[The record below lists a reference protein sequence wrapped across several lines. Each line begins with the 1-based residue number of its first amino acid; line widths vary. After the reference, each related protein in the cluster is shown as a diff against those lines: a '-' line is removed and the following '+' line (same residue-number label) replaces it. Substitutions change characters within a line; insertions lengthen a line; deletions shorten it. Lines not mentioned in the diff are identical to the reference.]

1 MSMPGEQTLI
11 AFIDGALDA
20 DESHHIE
27 QLLKSSAD
35 CRAQV
40 ESLIAERNLLRAALQ
55 TSTADGAI
63 PAFVP
68 RPTISRQLV
77 WLGWAAITIW
87 AVSTVW
93 AGLVSS
99 LTLPSWLAWLSPSA
113 IGTSVQILTSTL
125 LPGGSL
131 AALTDS
137 LISAAQSLVFAL
149 CALAGFGW
157 LVRHQPGKAA
167 SSLIAVTAFSLL
179 TVAPE
184 SHAFDIRRDE
194 QRIVIAAGEVID
206 DTLIATAEDIVIE
219 GRVTGDLIVA
229 GESLRIRGTVDGLVV
244 AMGESVQL
252 EGTFGS
258 SVISGGE
265 ALTLRGASI
274 AGNFYGAGEE
284 LMIHDD
290 VEISGNSATA
300 GEEVTVHGRIG
311 KDLITAAGR
320 VTLYGSVGSNMR
332 GYGSEV
338 ELTSTAQIGGNLLL
352 KTESEE
358 SAIIAEGATIA
369 GTTDISS
376 WPEQPSEYSTADFY
390 LGKVL
395 QILAAFVTGLIL
407 FRLVPSLGDAE
418 LGGGSEALITA
429 AVGSLMLIATP
440 VLAFV
445 AIITLIGAPLGL
457 ITLVLWLITL
467 YAAGIVIACYIGRM
481 ILPNQEGTTLPLL
494 LGLALLVVVTNI
506 PIIGGPIWLVAGLL
520 GLGLIG
526 QWLRTLWETRAA

>member
-137 LISAAQSLVFAL
+137 LISAAQSLAFAL

-167 SSLIAVTAFSLL
+167 SSL
-179 TVAPE
+179 
-184 SHAFDIRRDE
+184 
-194 QRIVIAAGEVID
+194 AAMMVNA
-206 DTLIATAEDIVIE
+206 AT
-219 GRVTGDLIVA
+219 
-229 GESLRIRGTVDGLVV
+229 
-244 AMGESVQL
+244 
-252 EGTFGS
+252 
-258 SVISGGE
+258 
-265 ALTLRGASI
+265 
-274 AGNFYGAGEE
+274 
-284 LMIHDD
+284 
-290 VEISGNSATA
+290 
-300 GEEVTVHGRIG
+300 
-311 KDLITAAGR
+311 
-320 VTLYGSVGSNMR
+320 
-332 GYGSEV
+332 
-338 ELTSTAQIGGNLLL
+338 
-352 KTESEE
+352 
-358 SAIIAEGATIA
+358 
-369 GTTDISS
+369 
-376 WPEQPSEYSTADFY
+376 
-390 LGKVL
+390 
-395 QILAAFVTGLIL
+395 
-407 FRLVPSLGDAE
+407 
-418 LGGGSEALITA
+418 
-429 AVGSLMLIATP
+429 
-440 VLAFV
+440 
-445 AIITLIGAPLGL
+445 
-457 ITLVLWLITL
+457 
-467 YAAGIVIACYIGRM
+467 
-481 ILPNQEGTTLPLL
+481 
-494 LGLALLVVVTNI
+494 
-506 PIIGGPIWLVAGLL
+506 
-520 GLGLIG
+520 
-526 QWLRTLWETRAA
+526 